1 MTRIKYYR
9 MKNLFTIIIVLSG
22 LGLSAQPYNNE
33 WINFSNTYYK
43 FKVGSTGLYRIAQPV
58 LASAGL
64 GNVPVQNFQLF
75 RNGVEVPIYTTA
87 ASGTLGSNDY
97 IEFWGQMNDGVPDA
111 PLYRAANYQLTQHK
125 SLETDTA
132 VYFLTVNATGNTFH
146 YQNAPNNPSGSP
158 LPTETYFM
166 YTAGVYFHNQINP
179 GFAQV
184 VGEALYSSAYDLG
197 EFWSSNNIF
206 PGTPFTDNSLPN
218 LYVYSGGPAASIK
231 FGMVGDADDTRTVAI
246 SVNGTVVGDTVMNS
260 YNDWESIEPV
270 PLTLISSGIPGVTFT
285 NSSGVSTDW
294 MVASFY
300 ELNYPRTY
308 DFGAQE
314 TFPFQLPAKS
324 AGYLLSITD
333 VPLINGYT
341 PVLYDMTNG
350 LRYTAVVNP
359 NNSLSF
365 VLPGS
370 SSTTQLVLVNE
381 DPATVQSVTG
391 FTAKNFTNYAAAAN
405 QGNYI
410 IIANSLLYTD
420 GTPGDNPVQDY
431 KTYRNSAAGGSFN
444 TTVVD
449 ISDLIDQFAFG
460 IKIHPLSI
468 QNFLRYARTN
478 WAAPPQDVL
487 LIGHSM
493 TYDQFNAYSEQNHD
507 PLTAQ
512 LDEMPTWGYPASDNM
527 LAAANGAST
536 QPLIPIGRLSV
547 INGSE
552 LAIYLQK
559 VEQYEQE
566 AATAPSTIAGRL
578 WMKNVVQLTGV
589 STTGL
594 GTTLCNYMVA
604 YQQIITDTLCGDNV
618 SLFCDG
624 NATTGTTVPPSLIA
638 GLFSTGMSLLNYF
651 GHSSNTVLD
660 YGLDQ
665 PTTYNNQ
672 DKYPIFLVNGCD
684 AGDYFIY
691 DPLRPSGQSMTLS
704 ETWDLANQRGSAI
717 FVAASSFQIVNY
729 VNIYLTGAYN
739 LMDGQD
745 YGKPFGQLEDD
756 ALAYLLN
763 AAPGDYYARIHVE
776 QFCLNGDPALHMYQ
790 MPTDYDVEA
799 STVSVNPSFISTSN
813 TSFTVNAKFY
823 NLGKAISDSVG
834 VLVTRTYPNG
844 TTATI
849 YSGKLWG
856 LWYADSI
863 QVQVPIVPTRDIG
876 NNLITVTIDPG
887 NLIPEVTYS
896 NNTVTVDAYIYQ
908 NGATP
913 AYPYNYAIIN
923 TPTATLVASTNN
935 PILPSAQ
942 YTMQIDTTQL
952 FNSPLLVTKTLTQIG
967 GELEFNPGITFMD
980 SVVYYWR
987 VAATPAVGQSAAWAG
1002 ASFVYI
1008 DPTHSTVGMNQSH
1021 YFQHLGST
1029 GDSIVLAPN
1038 RQWQFGAAPHS
1049 FYVTNAMY
1057 PYYQYSEDFEVG
1069 VDGNNYIQSAC
1080 VGHSFMFNVFNPVTL
1095 TAWMDVD
1102 ANGNNLYLSG
1112 SGSANCATYNY
1123 WDFEFSYMTPA
1134 SRYLAMRFLDS
1145 VPNGYYIVVRSFDC
1159 DSTGGNSY
1167 AATWS
1172 SDQSIYGAGNSI
1184 YNVLKNAGFAAIDS
1198 VNYPRDWFFVY
1209 KKNDN
1214 TFTPV
1219 WKLSQGLFDM
1229 ISQYI
1234 NFSNT
1239 YYSGTILSPIFGP
1252 AKSWGMVH
1260 WRGHDLTNPVTDTVG
1275 LKVVGVDTLGNYT
1288 TLYQLPRTV
1297 QDFNISAINA
1307 QQYPNI
1313 QLRLATEDS
1322 INAKPYQLDYWRL
1335 NYTPVPEGAIAPNI
1349 YLKAPDTVVLG
1360 QPIEFA
1366 VAFKDISPYAF
1377 DSMTI
1382 QMYILDAHNV
1392 THTILLPKRRPIVSG
1407 DTLILDY
1414 IVSSTQ
1420 FPGANTVYVNFNPKV
1435 QPEQYY
1441 FNNFLYKTVYVKG
1454 DSRAPT
1460 LDVTFDNVHILNNDI
1475 VSAKP
1480 HILIKLT
1487 SQSQYLLLKDTTLIT
1502 TQVQYPDGSL
1512 HNYYFSG
1519 DTVKFTPATNANN
1532 NVATVDFTPAFS
1544 TQSNPNGDVYQLI
1557 VTGKD
1562 ELGTM
1567 AGTGPYR
1574 VGFTVINKPMIS
1586 NVFNYPNPFS
1596 TSTAFVFTVT
1606 GSQVPQNIKIQILTI
1621 TGKVVREITKEE
1633 LGPLHVGTNITE
1645 YKWNGTDMYGNRLAN
1660 GVYLYHVVTNLNGQS
1675 LSKYN
1680 EPGANTNVYFNN
1692 GYGKMYLMR

>member
-1 MTRIKYYR
+1 
-9 MKNLFTIIIVLSG
+9 MKNFFTILILLFS

-43 FKVGSTGLYRIAQPV
+43 FKVGSSGVYRISQSV
-58 LASAGL
+58 LAAAGL
-64 GNVPVQNFQLF
+64 GNVPVQNYQLF
-75 RNGVEVPIYTTA
+75 RNGKEVPIYTTA
-87 ASGTLGSNDY
+87 ASGTLGPSDY
-97 IEFWGQMNDGVPDA
+97 IEFWGQMNDGVPDG
-111 PLYRAANYQLTQHK
+111 PLYRNPAYQHTQHT

-132 VYFLTVNATGNTFH
+132 VYFLTVNTTGSTFH
-146 YQNAPNNPSGSP
+146 YLNTPNNPAGSP
-158 LPTETYFM
+158 LPTETWFM
-166 YTAGVYFHNQINP
+166 YTAGTYFRTAINP

-184 VGEALYSSAYDLG
+184 VGEALYSSAYDMG
-197 EFWSSNNIF
+197 EFWSSTNIYPGGPLNDSKNNLF
-206 PGTPFTDNSLPN
+206 
-218 LYVYSGGPAASIK
+218 VYSSGPNASIK
-231 FGMVGDADDTRTVAI
+231 FGTVGDQPNNRTVAV

-260 YNDWESIEPV
+260 YSDWQSTETV
-270 PLTLISSGIPGVTFT
+270 PLSLIAGNTSTVTFT
-285 NSSGVSTDW
+285 NNSGVSNDW

-300 ELNYPRTY
+300 ELTYPRTY

-324 AGYLLSITD
+324 AGYLLKITD
-333 VPLINGYT
+333 VPLIPGYT

-359 NNSLSF
+359 DNSLSF
-365 VLPGS
+365 VLGGS

-381 DPATVQSVTG
+381 DPSTVQSVSG
-391 FTAKNFTNYAAAAN
+391 FTVKNFTNYAAGAN
-405 QGNYI
+405 QGNYVI
-410 IIANSLLYTD
+410 ISNSMLNTNA
-420 GTPGDNPVQDY
+420 GQTGDNPVQDY
-431 KTYRNSAAGGSFN
+431 KNYRSSAAGGGFN
-444 TTVVD
+444 AVVID

-460 IKIHPLSI
+460 VKIHPLSI
-468 QNFLRYARTN
+468 QNFLRYGRAV
-478 WAAPPQDVL
+478 WGAPPQYVL
-487 LIGHSM
+487 LMGHSM
-493 TYDQFNAYSEQNHD
+493 TYDQFNLYSEIEHD

-512 LDEMPTWGYPASDNM
+512 LEMMPTWGYPASDNM
-527 LAAANGAST
+527 LTAANGAST
-536 QPLIPIGRLSV
+536 QPLTPIGRLSV
-547 INGSE
+547 CTGEE
-552 LAIYLQK
+552 LATYLEK
-559 VEQYEQE
+559 VKEYESA

-589 STTGL
+589 SEPYL
-594 GTTLCNYMVA
+594 GTILCNYMVA
-604 YQQIITDTLCGDNV
+604 YQQIITDTLCGASV

-624 NATTGTTVPPSLIA
+624 NATEGTTVPPALIA
-638 GLFSTGMSLLNYF
+638 NLFSTGFSLLNYF

-665 PTTYNNQ
+665 PSSYNNAG
-672 DKYPIFLVNGCD
+672 KYPIFLVNGCD
-684 AGDYFIY
+684 AGDFFIY
-691 DPLRPSGQSMTLS
+691 DALRPSGQSMTLS
-704 ETWDLANQRGSAI
+704 ETYDLASERGSI
-717 FVAASSFQIVNY
+717 MFMAATSFQIVNY

-739 LMDGQD
+739 LFDGQD
-745 YGKPFGQLEDD
+745 YGKTMGVLEDD

-763 AAPGDYYARIHVE
+763 AAPGDYFARIHVE
-776 QFCLNGDPALHMYQ
+776 QMCMNGDPALHMYQ

-799 STVSVNPSFISTSN
+799 STVSINPSFISTSN

-823 NLGKAISDSVG
+823 NLGRAPADSVG

-844 TTATI
+844 TTATV

-876 NNLITVTIDPG
+876 DNKITVTIDPG
-887 NLIPEVTYS
+887 NLIPEVTYA
-896 NNTVTVDAYIYQ
+896 NNSVTVDAYIYQ

-935 PILPSAQ
+935 PLIPSAQ
-942 YTMQIDTTQL
+942 YTMQIDTTQN
-952 FNSPLLVTKTLTQIG
+952 FNSPLLVTKTLTSIG

-987 VAATPAVGQSAAWAG
+987 VASAPAAGQAAAWAY

-1029 GDSIVLAPN
+1029 GDSIVMAPS
-1038 RQWQFGAAPHS
+1038 RQWQFAAAQHS
-1049 FYVTNAMY
+1049 FYVTNAIY
-1057 PYYQYSEDFEVG
+1057 PYYSYSEDFEVG

-1102 ANGNNLYLSG
+1102 GSGNNLYLSG
-1112 SGSANCATYNY
+1112 SGSANCAPYNY

-1134 SRYLAMRFLDS
+1134 SRNLAMRFLDS
-1145 VPNGYYIVVRSFDC
+1145 VPNGYYIVVRSFDV
-1159 DSTGGNSY
+1159 DSSGMNSY

-1172 SDQSIYGAGNSI
+1172 SDQSTYGAGNSI

-1198 VNYPRDWFFVY
+1198 INYPRCWFFVY
-1209 KKNDN
+1209 KKNDP

-1219 WKLSQGLFDM
+1219 WQLSPGLTQM
-1229 ISQYI
+1229 ITQNIYFYST
-1234 NFSNT
+1234 F
-1239 YYSGTILSPIFGP
+1239 YSGSILSPVFGP
-1252 AKSWGMVH
+1252 AKQWGMVH
-1260 WRGHDLTNPVTDTVG
+1260 WRGHDLSNPVTDTVG
-1275 LKVVGVDTLGNYT
+1275 VQVIGVDTLGNST
-1288 TLYQLPRTV
+1288 TLYRLPRTV
-1297 QDFNISAINA
+1297 QDLDISAINA
-1307 QQYPNI
+1307 KQYPNI

-1322 INAKPYQLDYWRL
+1322 VNAKPYQLDYWRL
-1335 NYTPVPEGAIAPNI
+1335 NYTPVPEGALAPNI
-1349 YLKAPDTVVLG
+1349 LLKAPDTVVLG

-1382 QMYILDAHNV
+1382 QMYIVDAHNV
-1392 THTILLPKRRPIVSG
+1392 THPITLSKRRPIVSG

-1414 IVSSTQ
+1414 TINSTQ
-1420 FPGANTVYVNFNPKV
+1420 FGGANTIYVNFNPKV
-1435 QPEQYY
+1435 QPEQYF

-1454 DSRAPT
+1454 DSRGPT
-1460 LDVTFDNVHILNNDI
+1460 LDVTFDNVHILNDDI

-1480 HILIKLT
+1480 HIMVKLQ
-1487 SQSQYLLLKDTTLIT
+1487 SQSPYLLLKDTSLIT
-1502 TQVQYPDGSL
+1502 VQVMYPDGSP

-1519 DTVKFTPATNANN
+1519 DTVRFTPATNANN

-1544 TQSNPNGDVYQLI
+1544 TQVNPQGDIYQLI

-1596 TSTAFVFTVT
+1596 TSTAFVFTIT
-1606 GSQVPQNIKIQILTI
+1606 GSQVPQNMKIQILTI

-1645 YKWNGTDMYGNRLAN
+1645 FKWNGTDMYGNRLAN

-1680 EPGANTNVYFNN
+1680 VQGANTDKFFNN

>member
-1 MTRIKYYR
+1 MKL
-9 MKNLFTIIIVLSG
+9 KNLFTIVILLLS

-43 FKVGSTGLYRIAQPV
+43 FKVGQTGVYRIPQSVIA
-58 LASAGL
+58 AAGL

-75 RNGVEVPIYTTA
+75 RNGKEVPIYTTA
-87 ASGTLGSNDY
+87 ASGTLGPSDY
-97 IEFWGQMNDGVPDA
+97 IEFWGQMNDGVPDG
-111 PLYRAANYQLTQHK
+111 PLYRNPAYQHTQHT

-132 VYFLTVNATGNTFH
+132 VYFLTVNAAGNTFH
-146 YQNAPNNPSGSP
+146 YVNTPNNPSGSP
-158 LPTETYFM
+158 LPTETWFM
-166 YTAGVYFHNQINP
+166 YTTGSYYRTQINP
-179 GFAQV
+179 GFAEV
-184 VGEALYSSAYDLG
+184 VGEALYSSAYDMG
-197 EFWSSNNIF
+197 EFWSSGSIYA
-206 PGTPFTDNSLPN
+206 TQSYTDNSKNN
-218 LYVYSGGPAASIK
+218 LFVYTGGPNASIN
-231 FGMVGDADDTRTVAI
+231 FGMVGDQDNARTAAV
-246 SVNGTVVGDTVMNS
+246 SVNGTVVGDTVMNG
-260 YNDWESIEPV
+260 YNDWHSAETV
-270 PLTLISSGIPGVTFT
+270 PLSLISSNKAAVTFT
-285 NSSGVSTDW
+285 NNCTVPTDW
-294 MVASFY
+294 MVASFF
-300 ELNYPRTY
+300 ELTYPRTY

-314 TFPFQLPAKS
+314 NFPFQLPARS
-324 AGYLLSITD
+324 AGYLLKITD
-333 VPLINGYT
+333 VPLISGYT

-359 NNSLSF
+359 DNSLSF
-365 VLPGS
+365 VLASS

-381 DPATVQSVTG
+381 DPSIVQSVSG
-391 FTAKNFTNYAAAAN
+391 FSVKNFTNYAVGGN

-420 GTPGDNPVQDY
+420 ATPGDNPVQDY
-431 KTYRNSAAGGSFN
+431 KAYRSSAAGGGFN
-444 TTVVD
+444 ATVVD
-449 ISDLIDQFAFG
+449 ISDLIDQFGFG
-460 IKIHPLSI
+460 IKIQPLSI
-468 QNFLRYARTN
+468 QNFLRYARAV
-478 WAAPPQDVL
+478 WAVPPQYVL
-487 LIGHSM
+487 LMGHSM
-493 TYDQFNAYSEQNHD
+493 TYDQFNLYSEQEHD

-512 LDEMPTWGYPASDNM
+512 LDEMPTWGSPASDNM
-527 LAAANGAST
+527 LSAANGAST
-536 QPLIPIGRLSV
+536 LPVTPIGRLSV
-547 INGSE
+547 VNGSE
-552 LAIYLQK
+552 LAIYLEK
-559 VEQYEQE
+559 VKEYESV
-566 AATAPSTIAGRL
+566 AATAPNTIAGRL

-589 STTGL
+589 SEPYL
-594 GTTLCNYMVA
+594 GTILCNYMVA
-604 YQQIITDTLCGDNV
+604 YQQIVADTLCGANT

-638 GLFSTGMSLLNYF
+638 GLFQTGIGLLNYF
-651 GHSSNTVLD
+651 GHSSNAALD

-665 PTTYNNQ
+665 PTTYNSAG
-672 DKYPIFLVNGCD
+672 KYPIFLVNGCD
-684 AGDYFIY
+684 AGDFFIY

-704 ETWDLANQRGSAI
+704 ELWNLANERGSII
-717 FVAASSFQIVNY
+717 FIAATGFQIVNY
-729 VNIYLTGAYN
+729 VNLYLTGAYT
-739 LMDGQD
+739 LMSGSD
-745 YGKPFGQLEDD
+745 YGKTMGQLEDD

-763 AAPGDYYARIHVE
+763 SVPGDYFGRLHVE
-776 QFCLNGDPALHMYQ
+776 QFCMNGDPALHMYQ

-799 STVSVNPSFISTSN
+799 STVLVNPTFISTGN

-823 NLGKAISDSVG
+823 NLGRAPADSVG

-863 QVQVPIVPTRDIG
+863 QVQVPIVPTRDVG
-876 NNLITVTIDPG
+876 DNKITVTIDPG
-887 NLIPEVTYS
+887 NLIPEVTYV

-913 AYPYNYAIIN
+913 AYPYNYSIIN

-935 PILPSAQ
+935 PLIPSAQ
-942 YTMQIDTTQL
+942 YTMQIDTTQS
-952 FNSPLLVTKTLTQIG
+952 FNSPLLVTKTLTQVG

-987 VAATPAVGQSAAWAG
+987 VASAPAAGQTAAWAN
-1002 ASFVYI
+1002 ASFIYI
-1008 DPTHSTVGMNQSH
+1008 DPSHSTVGMNQSH

-1029 GDSIVLAPN
+1029 GDSIVMAPS
-1038 RQWQFGAAPHS
+1038 RQWQFAAAQHS
-1049 FYVTNAMY
+1049 FYVINGMY
-1057 PYYQYSEDFEVG
+1057 PYVAYPEDFEVE

-1095 TAWMDVD
+1095 TAWKDVD

-1112 SGSANCATYNY
+1112 SGSANCNSYNY

-1134 SRYLAMRFLDS
+1134 SRYLAKRFLDS
-1145 VPNGYYIVVRSFDC
+1145 VPNGYYVIVRSFDC

-1167 AATWS
+1167 AATWA
-1172 SDQSIYGAGNSI
+1172 SDQSIYGTGNSI
-1184 YNVLKNAGFAAIDS
+1184 YNVLKNAGFAGIDS
-1198 VNYPRDWFFVY
+1198 INYPRDWFFVY
-1209 KKNDN
+1209 QKGVSG
-1214 TFTPV
+1214 FTPV
-1219 WKLSQGLFDM
+1219 WKLSQGLYDQ

-1234 NFSNT
+1234 YFYNT
-1239 YYSGTILSPIFGP
+1239 YYSGSILSPVFGP
-1252 AKSWGMVH
+1252 AKQWGMVH
-1260 WRGHDLTNPVTDTVG
+1260 WRGHDLSNPVTDTAG
-1275 LKVVGVDTLGNYT
+1275 LQVIGVDTLGNST
-1288 TLYQLPRTV
+1288 VLYQLPRTV
-1297 QDFNISAINA
+1297 QDFNISGINA
-1307 QQYPNI
+1307 AKYPNV
-1313 QLRLATEDS
+1313 QLRLATADS
-1322 INAKPYQLDYWRL
+1322 VNALPYQLDYWRL
-1335 NYTPVPEGAIAPNI
+1335 NYTPVPEGAIAPNLV
-1349 YLKAPDTVVLG
+1349 LKAPDTVVLG

-1366 VAFKDISPYAF
+1366 VAFKDISPFAF

-1382 QMYILDAHNV
+1382 QLYIVDAHNV
-1392 THTILLPKRRPIVSG
+1392 THNIALPKRRPIVSG

-1414 IVSSTQ
+1414 TISSSQ
-1420 FPGANTVYVNFNPKV
+1420 FAGANTIYVDFNPKV
-1435 QPEQYY
+1435 QPEQYF

-1460 LDVTFDNVHILNNDI
+1460 LDVTFDNVHILNDDI

-1480 HILIKLT
+1480 HIQVKLQ
-1487 SQSQYLLLKDTTLIT
+1487 SQSQYLLLKDTSLIT
-1502 TQVQYPDGSL
+1502 VQVMYPDGSL
-1512 HNYYFSG
+1512 HSYYFNG
-1519 DTVKFTPATNANN
+1519 DTVRFTPATNANN

-1544 TQSNPNGDVYQLI
+1544 TQSNLQGDVYQLI

-1596 TSTAFVFTVT
+1596 TSTAFVFTIT
-1606 GSQVPQNIKIQILTI
+1606 GSEVPQNIKIQILTI

-1680 EPGANTNVYFNN
+1680 VQGANTDRFFNN

>member
-1 MTRIKYYR
+1 MR
-9 MKNLFTIIIVLSG
+9 NFFTILILLFS

-43 FKVGSTGLYRIAQPV
+43 FKVGATGLCRIPQSVIAG
-58 LASAGL
+58 AGL

-75 RNGVEVPIYTTA
+75 RNGKEVPIYTTA
-87 ASGTLGSNDY
+87 ASGTLGTSDY

-111 PLYRAANYQLTQHK
+111 PLYRNPVYQHTQHK

-132 VYFLTVNATGNTFH
+132 VYFLTVNAAGSTFH
-146 YQNAPNNPSGSP
+146 YVNTANNPAGSP

-166 YTAGVYFHNQINP
+166 YTAGVYYHSQINP
-179 GFAQV
+179 GYAQV
-184 VGEALYSSAYDLG
+184 VGEALYSSAYDMG
-197 EFWSSNNIF
+197 ELWSSGPIY
-206 PGTPFTDNSLPN
+206 PGGPWTDGSLSN
-218 LYVYSGGPAASIK
+218 LYVYTSGPNASIK
-231 FGMVGDADDTRTVAI
+231 FGMVGDYPNARTVAVA
-246 SVNGTVVGDTVMNS
+246 VNGTMVGDSVMNG
-260 YNDWESIEPV
+260 YNDWLTTENV
-270 PLTLISSGIPGVTFT
+270 PIGLISSNTAPVTFT
-285 NSSGVSTDW
+285 NNCAIPTDP
-294 MVASFY
+294 MVVSFY
-300 ELNYPRTY
+300 ELTYPRLY
-308 DFGAQE
+308 DFGGQE

-324 AGYLLSITD
+324 AGYLLNITD

-350 LRYTAVVNP
+350 LRYTAVVNG
-359 NNSLSF
+359 NSSLSF

-370 SSTTQLVLVNE
+370 SSTTQLLLVNE
-381 DPATVQSVTG
+381 DPGTVQTVTG
-391 FTAKNFTNYAAAAN
+391 FTVKNFTNYSVAAN

-410 IIANSLLYTD
+410 LISNSLLNTSS
-420 GTPGDNPVQDY
+420 TPGDNPVQDY

-444 TTVVD
+444 TAVVD

-460 IKIHPLSI
+460 VKIHPLSI
-468 QNFLRYARTN
+468 QNFLRYARAD
-478 WAAPPQDVL
+478 WAAPPQYVL
-487 LIGHSM
+487 LLGHSM
-493 TYDQFNAYSEQNHD
+493 SYDQYNLYSEQEHD

-512 LDEMPTWGYPASDNM
+512 LEEMPTWGYPASDNM
-527 LAAANGAST
+527 LAAANGGST
-536 QPLIPIGRLSV
+536 QPLIPIGRMSA
-547 INGSE
+547 INGTE
-552 LAIYLQK
+552 LATYLEK
-559 VEQYEQE
+559 VKEYEST
-566 AATAPSTIAGRL
+566 AATASSTIAGRL

-589 STTGL
+589 SEPYL
-594 GTTLCNYMVA
+594 GTILCNYMVA
-604 YQQIITDTLCGDNV
+604 YQQIITDTLCGASV

-638 GLFSTGMSLLNYF
+638 GLFQTGISLLNYF

-665 PTTYNNQ
+665 PSTYNNQ
-672 DKYPIFLVNGCD
+672 GKYPIFLVNGCD
-684 AGDYFIY
+684 AGNFFIY

-704 ETWDLANQRGSAI
+704 ETYDLASERGSSI
-717 FVAASSFQIVNY
+717 FIAATSFQIVNY
-729 VNIYLTGAYN
+729 VNLYLTGAYN
-739 LMDGQD
+739 LMNGPD
-745 YGKPFGQLEDD
+745 YGKTIGQLEND

-763 AAPGDYYARIHVE
+763 AIPGDYFARQHVE
-776 QFCLNGDPALHMYQ
+776 QFCMNGDPALHLYQ

-823 NLGKAISDSVG
+823 NLGKAVPDSVG
-834 VLVTRTYPNG
+834 VLVQRTYPNG
-844 TTATI
+844 TTATV

-856 LWYADSI
+856 LWYSDSI

-876 NNLITVTIDPG
+876 DNKITVTIDPG
-887 NLIPEVTYS
+887 NLIPEVTYA
-896 NNTVTVDAYIYQ
+896 NNSVTIDAYIYQ

-913 AYPYNYAIIN
+913 VYPYNYAIIN

-935 PILPSAQ
+935 PLIPSTQ
-942 YTMQIDTTQL
+942 YTMQIDTSQL
-952 FNSPLLVTKTLTQIG
+952 FNSPMLVTKTLTQVG
-967 GELEFNPGITFMD
+967 GELEFNPGITFLD

-987 VAATPAVGQSAAWAG
+987 VAAAPAAGQAAAWAG

-1008 DPTHSTVGMNQSH
+1008 DPAHSTVGMNQSH

-1029 GDSIVLAPN
+1029 GDSIVLAAN
-1038 RQWQFGAAPHS
+1038 RQWQFSKAQHA
-1049 FYVTNAMY
+1049 FYVTNGMF
-1057 PYYQYSEDFEVG
+1057 PYESFSEDFEVG

-1095 TAWMDVD
+1095 TPWKDVD
-1102 ANGNNLYLSG
+1102 ASGNNLYLSG
-1112 SGSANCATYNY
+1112 SGSANCNPYNN

-1134 SRYLAMRFLDS
+1134 SRELAMRFLDS
-1145 VPNGYYIVVRSFDC
+1145 VPNGYYIIVRSFDC

-1172 SDQSIYGAGNSI
+1172 SDQSTYGAGNSI

-1198 VNYPRDWFFVY
+1198 VSYPRDWFFVY
-1209 KKNDN
+1209 KKGDP

-1219 WKLSQGLFDM
+1219 WQLSQGLTGE
-1229 ISQYI
+1229 ITQYI
-1234 NFSNT
+1234 YFYNT
-1239 YYSGTILSPIFGP
+1239 FYAGTVLSPLFGP
-1252 AKSWGMVH
+1252 AAKWGLVH
-1260 WRGHDLTNPVTDTVG
+1260 WRGHDLSSPVTDTAG

-1297 QDFNISAINA
+1297 QDFDISAINA

-1322 INAKPYQLDYWRL
+1322 VNALPYQLDYWRL
-1335 NYTPVPEGAIAPNI
+1335 NYTPVPEGAIAPNLV
-1349 YLKAPDTVVLG
+1349 LKAPDTVVLG
-1360 QPIEFA
+1360 QPIEFS
-1366 VAFKDISPYAF
+1366 VAFKNVSPYAF

-1382 QMYILDAHNV
+1382 KMYIQDAHNV
-1392 THTILLPKRRPIVSG
+1392 THLITLPKRRPIVSG

-1414 IVSSTQ
+1414 TISSSQ
-1420 FPGANTVYVNFNPKV
+1420 FQGANTIYVDFNPNV
-1435 QPEQYY
+1435 QPEQYF

-1460 LDVTFDNVHILNNDI
+1460 LDVTFDNVHILNDDI
-1475 VSAKP
+1475 VSARP
-1480 HILIKLT
+1480 HILVKLQ
-1487 SQSQYLLLKDTTLIT
+1487 SQSPYLLLKDTSLMTV
-1502 TQVQYPDGSL
+1502 QVMYPDGSL

-1519 DTVKFTPATNANN
+1519 DTVRFTPATSANN
-1532 NVATVDFTPAFS
+1532 NVAMVDFTPAFS
-1544 TQSNPNGDVYQLI
+1544 TQSNPQGDIYQLI
-1557 VTGKD
+1557 VSGKD
-1562 ELGTM
+1562 ELGTT

-1574 VGFTVINKPMIS
+1574 VAFTVINKPMIS

-1596 TSTAFVFTVT
+1596 TSTAFVFTIT

-1645 YKWNGTDMYGNRLAN
+1645 FKWNGTDMYGNRLAN

-1680 EPGANTNVYFNN
+1680 VQGQNTDRFFNN